1 LTTIKDCLSL
11 SGLTYLNHITTTVKT
26 FNHVCY
32 DGRVPHG
39 DLTSPSMITIFQ
51 KLTQLIL
58 IVTISMMHKP
68 SNIDGVPKVIAILS
82 W

>member
-1 LTTIKDCLSL
+1 
-11 SGLTYLNHITTTVKT
+11 
-26 FNHVCY
+26 
-32 DGRVPHG
+32 
-39 DLTSPSMITIFQ
+39 MITIFQ